1 MSVEMHISSYFG
13 SYTNNQQVAQ
23 VNGSTVGEC
32 LNDLAKQFPPL
43 KQVLFDKKGR
53 LYHYYDVF
61 INGESVYPNVQ
72 QAPVKD
78 GDRLNI
84 VWIIQGG

>member
-1 MSVEMHISSYFG
+1 MSVEIHISQYF
-13 SYTNNQQVAQ
+13 SPYTNNQQVAK

-32 LNDLAKQFPPL
+32 LNDLTKQFPAL

-78 GDRLNI
+78 SDKLNI